1 MGRAFLV
8 PGSDFSNNNLGTVT
22 PKSAIAVNGIAII
35 GPAIVSA
42 ESEQYS
48 ASFTPE
54 WATQREVTW
63 SIVSGGEYAT
73 ITSGGLLV
81 VTEGTL
87 SQDVVIRC
95 TSSSNNSVYAEK
107 TVNVTYTE
115 APFVQT
121 DYLQNTGASYLF
133 LNDFTA
139 SETYGATIESR
150 GIITNGNG
158 YLLAYRQ
165 DYNNTSA
172 RFAHYRQNAG
182 NMGCLLGTSDFKGTG
197 IAADSSIFRYVFTL
211 SSSSS
216 SKTASLKVYKR
227 TSTTA
232 SYTISSGSYIC
243 YMSGS
248 LSIFGFGT
256 TPHGG
261 PNKVNEQN
269 IAIGKFYGASITNG
283 GNTIANYVPGTIEGV
298 PCIKNTVTGQYFFDA
313 TNNGDL
319 VAGNDE

>member
-8 PGSDFSNNNLGTVT
+8 PGADFSSNNLGTVT

-54 WATQREVTW
+54 WATQRGVTW

-95 TSSSNNSVYAEK
+95 TSSANNAVYAEK

-150 GIITNGNG
+150 GVITNGNG

-165 DYNNTSA
+165 NSTNENT
-172 RFAHYRQNAG
+172 RFAHYRRNDG
-182 NMGCLLGTSDFKGTG
+182 KMGFLIGSSGFT
-197 IAADSSIFRYVFTL
+197 ASSITADDSIYRYVFTL
-211 SSSSS
+211 SSSST
-216 SKTASLKVYKR
+216 SKTANVKIYEGS
-227 TSTTA
+227 SSTA
-232 SYTISSGSYIC
+232 SYSSNTYIC

-248 LSIFGFGT
+248 LSVFGLGY

-261 PNKVNEQN
+261 PNSVNSGN
-269 IAIGKFYGASITNG
+269 IAIGKFYGASITKA

>member
-8 PGSDFSNNNLGTVT
+8 PGADFSNNNLGTVT
-22 PKSAIAVNGIAII
+22 PKSAIAVNGITII

-54 WATQREVTW
+54 WATQRGVTW

-95 TSSSNNSVYAEK
+95 TSSSNNAVYAEK

-121 DYLQNTGASYLF
+121 DYLQNTGESYLF
-133 LNDFTA
+133 LNDFSA
-139 SETYGATIESR
+139 SEVYGATIEIR
-150 GIITNGNG
+150 GTMTNGNG
-158 YLLAYRQ
+158 YLAGYRQ
-165 DYNNTSA
+165 DYNNTSK
-172 RFAHYRQNAG
+172 RFAMYRQNAG
-182 NMGCLLGTSDFKGTG
+182 KMAFLLGTSDFKSTG
-197 IAADSSIFRYVFTL
+197 IDADSGIWRYVFTM
-211 SSSSS
+211 SSSST
-216 SKTASLKVYKR
+216 SKTATLKVYKG
-227 TSTTA
+227 SSSTA
-232 SYTISSGSYIC
+232 SYTVSSGTYIC
-243 YMSGS
+243 YMDGS

-261 PNKVNEQN
+261 PNSVNSTN
-269 IAIGKFYGASITNG
+269 ICVGKFYGASITKG
-283 GNTIANYVPGTIEGV
+283 GNVIANYVPGTIEGV